1 MKFSE
6 NWLRE
11 WVETK
16 TATDEICH
24 QLTMSGLELE
34 SIEDVCQF
42 TNVVVAQVDTC
53 EKHPNADKLSLC
65 QVNDGTEVHQ
75 VICGAANVR
84 QGLKVALARV
94 GAKLPGITIKKAKL
108 RDVESFGMLCSEV
121 ELSLAEKAKGIMEL
135 PEEAPLGQSLAE
147 YFDLNDR
154 IIDLAITPNRGDAIS
169 MRGVA
174 REVAVLTNGKVS
186 EPEVKTIKST
196 CDDQRKIHLH
206 GADACP
212 KYVGRIIKGIDNTA
226 QSPMWLKER
235 LRRSGIRS
243 ISPVVDVTNYVM
255 LEFGPMHA
263 FDLAKVEG
271 DIHVRYAKEGEEL
284 ALLDESTIKCD
295 VQTLLIADDKKALA
309 LAGIMGGEQSGV
321 NDSTTD
327 LLLES
332 AFFHSESISRTTRK
346 FLINSDAGYRFE
358 RGVDYTLQET
368 IIERATGLLLDIV
381 GGEAGEVFL
390 SVDQKALPI
399 QAEIKLRTKRLE
411 RLLGYTI
418 DDAQIHKILSG
429 LGMQVEASD
438 EGFKVTAPAYRFD
451 ITMEADLIEEVA
463 RIYGYDVIPEV
474 LPKVDISNP
483 ESVGNALKNQLM
495 RKLLAHFGYHEII
508 SYSFVDKEIE
518 SEINDA
524 INIALLNPVS
534 QDLSVMRTS
543 LWSSLIRTLQYN
555 QNRQQERIRLFEV
568 GLCYEQSGE
577 ILQEPKIAGLI
588 SGSRL
593 PEQWGENNVPSDFYD
608 IKHDVEMLLS
618 HTTGISYRAAEHKAL
633 HPGQSAQIFKAD
645 KAIGWVGKLH
655 PRLVN
660 EYSLRHDAYLFEI
673 DVKAINCINDV
684 HYESVSKYPEIRRD
698 LAFWVGDDI
707 SHDQLVDTIKAMH
720 TDFLKDVFIFDIYQ
734 GENAPDGKKSCA
746 MALILQHSSRTL
758 IDEEVNTFIEGCVL
772 SLQKECGA
780 QLRD

>member
-121 ELSLAEKAKGIMEL
+121 ELSLAEKAKGILEL